1 MLQLEEI
8 SHTQGGRINEKKK
21 KKVAGL
27 FSEPQGLSKIE
38 A

>member
-21 KKVAGL
+21 KVAGL